1 MFAEMVGWKSMDAL
15 DDHLDRI
22 RAATE
27 HDWKQLLAHFTEQ
40 CEPVYPSELRSVR
53 PGRVPDEEWEHSRE
67 YRALADM
74 FARCWP
80 SERCQRQ

>member
-1 MFAEMVGWKSMDAL
+1 MDAL

-27 HDWKQLLAHFTEQ
+27 QDWQELLELFTEQ
-40 CEPVYPSELRSVR
+40 CEPMRQSALRPVR
-53 PGRVPDEEWEHSRE
+53 AGRVPDAEWERSPE

-74 FARCWP
+74 LARCWP
-80 SERCQRQ
+80 SERSQRQ